1 MFLIRRQVVG
11 LAILPR
17 SATWLQVFGL
27 KVAKAWKRGNI
38 ECKDE
43 KRECKCVCA
52 KLRQLF
58 KYYASHCKNKINFV
72 RSLKNIQ
79 VVKT

>member
-27 KVAKAWKRGNI
+27 KVAKAWKRGILNVKMRNANANACVPSCGNCLNI
-38 ECKDE
+38 MLAI
-43 KRECKCVCA
+43 V
-52 KLRQLF
+52 
-58 KYYASHCKNKINFV
+58 KI
-72 RSLKNIQ
+72 K
-79 VVKT
+79 